1 MSIVDK
7 VDRFQRRHRS
17 VGFPL
22 AVIYKFFDDQGPYLA
37 ALLTYYG
44 FLSAFPLLLLL
55 SSILGFVLQGHPT
68 IEHRIMESA
77 LSQFPVIGTQL
88 TTQSLHGDGK
98 AIAIGLTI
106 ALYGALGVG
115 QALQNA
121 LNVCWA
127 VPRNR
132 RPNPFVSRGRSL
144 LLIVTAGLFLLVT
157 TVLSGIASSA
167 SAYGLDLGAGGGWA
181 LTALTVLLNA
191 GIFLL
196 IFRIA
201 TAHPMRWR
209 RSIPG
214 ALLSAVWWQVLQSIG
229 TAYVSF
235 VVKGSTDAYGVF
247 ALVLGLLG
255 WGFLASCGVVM
266 AIELNVVLAKH
277 LYPRALLTVF
287 TDNVD
292 LTDADKKYYEGLVN
306 ANRLKG
312 FQQVDVSFERSL
324 EDLEAETRPVP
335 RCRPR

>member
-1 MSIVDK
+1 MSFVDK
-7 VDRFQRRHRS
+7 VDRFQRRHRG

-22 AVIYKFFDDQGPYLA
+22 AVLYKFFDDQGPYLG
-37 ALLTYYG
+37 ALITYYG
-44 FLSAFPLLLLL
+44 FLSSFPLLLLL
-55 SSILGFVLQGHPT
+55 SSVLGFVLQDRP
-68 IEHRIMESA
+68 ELEQRLLESA

-88 TTQSLHGDGK
+88 STQGLQGDWK
-98 AIAIGLTI
+98 AIAIGLLV

-127 VPRNR
+127 VPRNQ

-144 LLIVTAGLFLLVT
+144 LLIVTAGLFLIVT
-157 TVLSGIASSA
+157 TVISGIGSSA
-167 SAYGLDLGAGGGWA
+167 SAYGLDLGTAGA
-181 LTALTVLLNA
+181 YLLTVLAVVLNA

-214 ALLSAVWWQVLQSIG
+214 ALAAAAWWQTLQTVG

-235 VVKGSTDAYGVF
+235 VVKGSSDAYGVF
-247 ALVLGLLG
+247 ALVLGLMG
-255 WGFLASCGVVM
+255 WGFLAACGVVM

-277 LYPRALLTVF
+277 LWPRALLTVF
-287 TDNVD
+287 TDDVE
-292 LTDADKKYYEGLVN
+292 LTEADKKYYEGLVN

-324 EDLEAETRPVP
+324 KDMEDEYYGSE
-335 RCRPR
+335 